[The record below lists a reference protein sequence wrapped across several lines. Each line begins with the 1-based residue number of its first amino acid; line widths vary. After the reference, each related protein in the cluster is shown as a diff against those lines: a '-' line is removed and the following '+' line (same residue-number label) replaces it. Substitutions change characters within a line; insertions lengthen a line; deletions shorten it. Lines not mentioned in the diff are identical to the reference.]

1 MSSPVACTPN
11 MVYFKND
18 VCILCG
24 FSFGLREV
32 TSKGEIKE
40 RDQKGN
46 RWPVTVER
54 LEKIKK
60 VNLNNFDSDTTVQDL
75 FDFVV
80 CSTCFNKVENVLNYE
95 NEIIQLK
102 LDLTQSRENAK
113 QLLSQPQKESSPNS
127 LGSPSSESPVE
138 LQVTFVQQENSP
150 GSPSSK
156 SPVELQET
164 IVQQESSPNSP
175 GSPSSESPVELQVT
189 FVQQEN
195 FPNSPGSPSSK
206 SPVELQETIVQQES
220 SPNSPGSPSSES
232 PVELQVTFVQQENS
246 PNSPGLPSSK
256 SPVELQETLMQQE
269 SSPNSPGSPSSK
281 SPVELQVTLVPHVLA
296 KLPQQ
301 TEPVPV
307 FVMPVPEQEKETDT
321 KGIITFMIII

>member
-1 MSSPVACTPN
+1 MASPVACKPN
-11 MVYFKND
+11 KVYFKND
-18 VCILCG
+18 ICILCG

-40 RDQKGN
+40 RDKKGN

-54 LEKIKK
+54 LEKVKK
-60 VNLNNFDSDTTVQDL
+60 INLHNFDSDTTVEDL

-80 CSTCFNKVENVLNYE
+80 CSTCFNKVEKILQYE

-113 QLLSQPQKESSPNS
+113 QLLLQP
-127 LGSPSSESPVE
+127 
-138 LQVTFVQQENSP
+138 
-150 GSPSSK
+150 
-156 SPVELQET
+156 
-164 IVQQESSPNSP
+164 
-175 GSPSSESPVELQVT
+175 
-189 FVQQEN
+189 
-195 FPNSPGSPSSK
+195 
-206 SPVELQETIVQQES
+206 
-220 SPNSPGSPSSES
+220 
-232 PVELQVTFVQQENS
+232 
-246 PNSPGLPSSK
+246 
-256 SPVELQETLMQQE
+256 QQE

-281 SPVELQVTLVPHVLA
+281 SPVTLVQQESSPNSPGSPSSKSPVTLVQQESSPNSPGSPSFKSPVTLVQQESFPNSPGSPSSKSPVTLVQQESSPNSPGSPTSKSPVTLVQQESSPNLPGPPSSKPPIELQVTLVPHVLA

-307 FVMPVPEQEKETDT
+307 FVLTVPEQEKETVT